1 MTVLDATQSAAVSLE
16 LHHELSQFLY
26 REAALL
32 DDWKF
37 RDWLDLLADDIGYV
51 MRTVVNAQTR
61 DRRKGIQPPTTW
73 IFNDTKFQ
81 LERRV
86 ARLETGMAWAEEP
99 PSRTR
104 HLVSNVQIEAADAP
118 GEFDVRVN
126 YLLYRSQKERDEA
139 FYVGM
144 RRDRVRRADT
154 EHGWLLCRR
163 EIVLDQVVLTSH
175 NLSVIF

>member
-1 MTVLDATQSAAVSLE
+1 MLDAPQSAVGALT

-37 RDWLDLLADDIGYV
+37 REWLDLLADDIGYT

-73 IFNDTKFQ
+73 IFNDSKFQ

-104 HLVSNVQIEAADAP
+104 HLVSNVQVEAADVP

-126 YLLYRSQKERDEA
+126 YLLYRSQKERDET

-154 EHGWLLCRR
+154 AYGWLLSRR